1 MEHLLRQ
8 SVHYCAILLIAILT
22 SVLTACGGGGEDLLA
37 PPPGQGGG
45 GGGGNIPITERL
57 EITPVNQILPV
68 GVTQQYTAIAYY
80 SDGTQKNVTTQ
91 VEWRSSATN
100 IAPIQSV
107 TGSTPG
113 LATTQNSG
121 QTQIQATL
129 TSAATSTQPAKQ
141 LLSNIALLNVW
152 DAALINLT
160 IRPATAL
167 IPVGNTQ
174 QYDAKVCYSN
184 KLCLDTAS
192 LPEGVTLP
200 LTWQNITGSSIA
212 SINSVTGLANGLQS
226 GQATFSAS
234 IALPDGST
242 VISSNQAVLT
252 VFDATLASI
261 IISPVNTLIPKGG
274 IQEYQATGQYQTS
287 NGTIAQDVTHLVTW
301 NSSNTAIG
309 DAPNYSVGTVCTNS
323 GTRCAIT
330 HGLADGTTTI
340 NATLGSITSNQ
351 ATLRVVDANL
361 LAIEITPPTWAMPI
375 GGTNQYRA
383 IGIYNNNQRFNLTNA
398 VEWKTSVTNPIVATI
413 NSAGLA
419 TGTTAGNIKIS
430 ATLTLPDGTRIDSN
444 TADLTVWDAN
454 LVSLR
459 IAPVSW
465 IMPISAEKQFVLYGS
480 YNNGQE
486 YLLSSTAAQSWVA
499 ADTAI
504 ADITNTGLATGLSAG
519 STTLTAT
526 VWQPPYTSTP
536 VNKTADLTVFD
547 TNLLSVKI
555 EPQNCITPVFGTN
568 CEFIVLGQYDGVQI
582 PQPIPSQYI
591 TWSYDNT
598 IASLDINGQAIGL
611 QSGITD
617 ITAIV
622 TPPTG
627 GATINSSNT
636 AQLAVFDATLAS
648 IEITPNQ
655 HTMSTIGST
664 KQYQAF
670 AHYSGIP
677 SPVNITTLS
686 GRQLQWSSSGAAA
699 TIDPA
704 TGIVTAQRVG
714 NAFITATLTLPDN
727 SVITPDLA
735 INDDSN
741 GDGKGDATSTVIDIA
756 TACEGVK
763 GLFVAGT
770 GCFSKPPQPNY
781 SYVWSAASGYCQG
794 LTTEGVTWLLPDNTQ
809 LTALDNAYANSELM
823 NAGWEIYQ
831 KYWSSTPD
839 PQSSGRRYYYS
850 LSDGTSS
857 LVTDDSYQ
865 GVTCLS
871 NLP

>member
-37 PPPGQGGG
+37 PPPGQGG

-129 TSAATSTQPAKQ
+129 TSAATGTQPAKQ

-152 DAALINLT
+152 DASLVNLT
-160 IRPATAL
+160 IQPATAR

-184 KLCLDTAS
+184 NLCLDTAS

-200 LTWQNITGSSIA
+200 LTWQNIAGGSIA
-212 SINSVTGLANGLQS
+212 NINSTTGLANGLQS

-234 IALPDGST
+234 IVLPDGST

-261 IISPVNTLIPKGG
+261 VISPINTLIPKGG

-287 NGTIAQDVTHLVTW
+287 NGTVAQDVTHLVTW
-301 NSSNTAIG
+301 NSSNTAIA
-309 DAPNYSVGTVCTNS
+309 DAPNYSAGTVCTNS

-330 HGLADGTTTI
+330 QGLADGTTTI

-361 LAIEITPPTWAMPI
+361 LAIEITPPTWTMPI

-383 IGIYNNNQRFNLTNA
+383 IGIYSNNQRFNLTNA

-413 NSAGLA
+413 NSAGVA

-444 TADLTVWDAN
+444 TADLTVWDSN

-465 IMPISAEKQFVLYGS
+465 TMPINAEKQFVLYGS

-486 YLLSSTAAQSWVA
+486 YLLSSTTTQSWVTA
-499 ADTAI
+499 NTAI

-526 VWQPPYTSTP
+526 VWLPPYTSTP
-536 VNKTADLTVFD
+536 INKTADLTVFD

-555 EPQNCITPVFGTN
+555 EPQNCITPVSGTN
-568 CEFIVLGQYDGVQI
+568 CEFIVLGQYDKVPI
-582 PQPIPSQYI
+582 PQPIPNQYI

-636 AQLAVFDATLAS
+636 AQLAVFDATLTS
-648 IEITPNQ
+648 IEIDPNQ
-655 HTMSTIGST
+655 YSFNIGST
-664 KQYQAF
+664 KQYRAF
-670 AHYSGIP
+670 ARYSGITDRIE
-677 SPVNITTLS
+677 ITGLS
-686 GRQLQWSSSGAAA
+686 GNQLLWSSNGTAASV
-699 TIDPA
+699 DSA
-704 TGIVTAQRVG
+704 TGIATG
-714 NAFITATLTLPDN
+714 ENTGEAFITATLTLPDN
-727 SVITPDLA
+727 STVTPDVA
-735 INDDSN
+735 YNNDSN
-741 GDGKGDATSTVIDIA
+741 SDGKGDANLLVISAI
-756 TACEGVK
+756 CEGLPVSNVGCFSPQSDSLTWVDADDYCYK
-763 GLFVAGT
+763 LTLGGATWKLPDVVQLEMFKTTYTDSELIGLGWSPWGFHWASTPGVAGT
-770 GCFSKPPQPNY
+770 HYQVHISDDNTAPQAI
-781 SYVWSAASGYCQG
+781 SDDSDA
-794 LTTEGVTWLLPDNTQ
+794 LTTCIKVE
-809 LTALDNAYANSELM
+809 
-823 NAGWEIYQ
+823 
-831 KYWSSTPD
+831 
-839 PQSSGRRYYYS
+839 
-850 LSDGTSS
+850 
-857 LVTDDSYQ
+857 
-865 GVTCLS
+865 
-871 NLP
+871 

>member
-8 SVHYCAILLIAILT
+8 SVHYCAILLIAILI
-22 SVLTACGGGGEDLLA
+22 SALTACGGGGEDLLA

-45 GGGGNIPITERL
+45 GGGTIPITERL

-129 TSAATSTQPAKQ
+129 TSAATGTQPAKQ

-184 KLCLDTAS
+184 NLCLDTAS
-192 LPEGVTLP
+192 LPQGVTLP
-200 LTWQNITGSSIA
+200 LTWKNTADSSIA
-212 SINSVTGLANGLQS
+212 SINSATGLATGLQS

-301 NSSNTAIG
+301 NSSNTAIA
-309 DAPNYSVGTVCTNS
+309 DAPNYSVGAVCTNS

-383 IGIYNNNQRFNLTNA
+383 IGIYNNNQRFNLTNV
-398 VEWKTSVTNPIVATI
+398 VEWKPSVTNPIVATI

-454 LVSLR
+454 LVNLR

-499 ADTAI
+499 ADIAI

-555 EPQNCITPVFGTN
+555 EPQNCITPVSGTN
-568 CEFIVLGQYDGVQI
+568 CEFIVLGQYDGFQI

-648 IEITPNQ
+648 IEIDPNQ
-655 HTMSTIGST
+655 YSFNIGNT
-664 KQYQAF
+664 KQYRAF
-670 AHYSGIP
+670 ARYSGIT
-677 SPVNITTLS
+677 SRIEITHLS
-686 GRQLQWSSSGAAA
+686 GNQLLWSSSGTAAS
-699 TIDPA
+699 IDSTTGIA
-704 TGIVTAQRVG
+704 TGENTGEI
-714 NAFITATLTLPDN
+714 FITATLTLPDN
-727 SVITPDLA
+727 STVTPDIA
-735 INDDSN
+735 YNNDSN
-741 GDGKGDATSTVIDIA
+741 SDGKGDANLQVIPAI
-756 TACEGVK
+756 CEGLPVPN
-763 GLFVAGT
+763 V
-770 GCFSKPPQPNY
+770 GCFSPQSNSLNWSNANNYCNNLTLGGAIWKLPDVTQLDKFKKNYTASELTGLGWNPWGYHWASTPGSTGQHYQVHISDDNTTSKPEPDN
-781 SYVWSAASGYCQG
+781 SAA
-794 LTTEGVTWLLPDNTQ
+794 L
-809 LTALDNAYANSELM
+809 A
-823 NAGWEIYQ
+823 
-831 KYWSSTPD
+831 
-839 PQSSGRRYYYS
+839 
-850 LSDGTSS
+850 
-857 LVTDDSYQ
+857 
-865 GVTCLS
+865 TCIKVE
-871 NLP
+871 